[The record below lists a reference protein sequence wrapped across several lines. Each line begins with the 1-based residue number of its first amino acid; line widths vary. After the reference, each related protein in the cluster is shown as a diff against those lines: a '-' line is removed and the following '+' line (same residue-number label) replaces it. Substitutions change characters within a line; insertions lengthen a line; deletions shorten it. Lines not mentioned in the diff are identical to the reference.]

1 MKPHL
6 GVARSRGPVS
16 GVGEDLVDVLV
27 LGLVVR
33 EGVRHQAALVVDDG
47 DLFTLASALV
57 FSTNFQDTVGITLEG
72 HFNEAVHWAQEEFR
86 PA

>member
-33 EGVRHQAALVVDDG
+33 EGVRHQAALVVDV
-47 DLFTLASALV
+47 LQPVTF
-57 FSTNFQDTVGITLEG
+57 
-72 HFNEAVHWAQEEFR
+72 
-86 PA
+86 